1 MDIFLLSLHMQQ
13 HKDPDQKIKD
23 TKKKKN
29 EKNRTELTVY
39 FRARSSS
46 FNSVVEAANEHEREP
61 ARKGKRTIEINIMR
75 ERTGS
80 ESTREKEKRRKN

>member
-1 MDIFLLSLHMQQ
+1 MQQ

-23 TKKKKN
+23 KKKKN

-61 ARKGKRTIEINIMR
+61 A
-75 ERTGS
+75 
-80 ESTREKEKRRKN
+80 